1 MLALWLRGCYSLF
14 IHTVITCVVGAFV
27 VVVGIVVVSNYS
39 TTEEILHCY
48 PSLFSLSA
56 IAIHLFILTAIT
68 LNVVV
73 VFVVVV
79 VSVVVVVVH
88 VSNS

>member
-1 MLALWLRGCYSLF
+1 MLALWLRGCYRLF
-14 IHTVITCVVGAFV
+14 IHTVITCVVGVF
-27 VVVGIVVVSNYS
+27 VVVSNYS

-56 IAIHLFILTAIT
+56 IAIHLSILTAIT